1 MRPVGII
8 PGIFWDKMGQHGI
21 IWDSVGYIYNHWWS
35 QSSLAIWRQRW
46 ENDEGL
52 AGIMMGN
59 KPMVGINQCNVRVN
73 MGLSHAG
80 GWPSVRG
87 HDKKDNEIKQCF
99 FFLNGGPNCEV
110 TQQHHNQH
118 NE

>member
-99 FFLNGGPNCEV
+99 FFFKWGTKL
-110 TQQHHNQH
+110 
-118 NE
+118 